1 MRGREMPCDPTR
13 IAISGGTASPMTA
26 EQVPDYG
33 WGRPPPHTAA
43 YLSDRVYA
51 ILTKNGAR
59 TVLDAGCGNGAL
71 AGYLAERGYEVTGT
85 DASVSGIEMARLNF
99 PEVHFEIGTFD
110 SRPPGTFDAVC
121 STEVIEH
128 LYSPHLLASYS
139 FQALKPGGILVI
151 STPYH
156 GYLKNLVL
164 ALLDKWD
171 SHHTAL
177 WHGGHIKFWSRATL
191 TRLLEDAGFEVTH
204 FLGAG
209 RLPLLWKSMILVARR
224 P

>member
-1 MRGREMPCDPTR
+1 MAEMT
-13 IAISGGTASPMTA
+13 
-26 EQVPDYG
+26 PDYG
-33 WGRPPPHTAA
+33 WGQSTPHTSA
-43 YLSDRVYA
+43 YLAENVVM
-51 ILTKNGAR
+51 ILRNNGAN

-71 AGYLAERGYEVTGT
+71 AGYLAERGFQVTGV
-85 DASVSGIEMARLNF
+85 DASVSGIDIARIKF
-99 PEVHFEIGTFD
+99 PDIPFEVGSFD
-110 SRPPGTFDAVC
+110 EPPPEGGFDAVC

-139 FQALKPGGILVI
+139 FAALKRGGVVII

-156 GYLKNLVL
+156 GYLKNLAI

-171 SHHTAL
+171 AHHTAL

-191 TRLLEDAGFEVTH
+191 TSLLESAGFQVTG
-204 FLGAG
+204 FKGAG
-209 RLPLLWKSMILVARR
+209 RIPFLWKSMILVARR